1 MPNTPKVVVDYKR
14 RMEIEENCSLIRETQ
29 IDKSL
34 KFPKEFAPI
43 GFLKQTGEHA
53 YMKLMNLVY
62 SYGKPKGGD
71 EVILWLGT
79 KEDGKFARTVGVGE
93 VFSVDLDW
101 SKEEAVR
108 IHLIAVEPNS
118 TMVTAHYEVFD
129 MGCAGVAFT
138 IPKEAWENWRLWIN
152 DVPEGVPFD
161 KRMTFLAL
169 GDRGRIGNLT
179 LDEFARLDFTVVKQL
194 LTNREPGQR
203 MVRPSMEEALMT
215 TEQTRLHPPV
225 IELNSSASSS
235 PDSDAKESPEAPKSG
250 EKRKLFGSVI
260 TRGRLQKMKNSPRPR
275 TPPPG
280 TSRNLFFSQD
290 KVDDLTPLQREGIQ
304 RLLQDCLAPSKAAE
318 FLRKNKVKEEAMRKE
333 KEEES
338 SKEELEEL
346 KDVETMSCPDDFSP
360 NCSGMF
366 EFSMN
371 SASSGMGPDSTTE
384 SDNSVMVLEERVFKY
399 EMLYGPLPAN
409 DSVDV
414 FLSRKINESSIVDVS
429 TAESEVDAKAG
440 TVSDEATTT
449 NFW

>member
-14 RMEIEENCSLIRETQ
+14 KAEIEENCTLIRETQ

-43 GFLKQTGEHA
+43 GYLKQTGEHA
-53 YMKLMNLVY
+53 YMALMDLVY

-71 EVILWLGT
+71 EVILWLGN
-79 KEDGKFARTVGVGE
+79 KKDGKFSRIVGVGE
-93 VFSVDLDW
+93 MFSVDLDW
-101 SKEEAVR
+101 SKEDSIR

-118 TMVTAHYEVFD
+118 KMVTAHYDVFD
-129 MGCAGVAFT
+129 AGCAGVAFT
-138 IPKEAWENWRLWIN
+138 VPKEAWENWRLWIN
-152 DVPEGVPFD
+152 EVPEGIPFD

-169 GDRGRIGNLT
+169 CDRGRFGNLT

-203 MVRPSMEEALMT
+203 MVRPTMEEACMT
-215 TEQTRLHPPV
+215 TEQTRPSPPV
-225 IELNSSASSS
+225 IEINSSASSS

-250 EKRKLFGSVI
+250 EKRKLFGSVV
-260 TRGRLQKMKNSPRPR
+260 TRSRLQKMKASPRPR

-280 TSRNLFFSQD
+280 TSRNLFFSKMED
-290 KVDDLTPLQREGIQ
+290 DDLTPLQREGIQ
-304 RLLQDCLAPSKAAE
+304 QLLQDCLAPSKAAE
-318 FLRKNKVKEEAMRKE
+318 FIRKKMEREEAQARKD
-333 KEEES
+333 EEEYS
-338 SKEELEEL
+338 TEESAEMKEA
-346 KDVETMSCPDDFSP
+346 ETMSCPDDFSP

-371 SASSGMGPDSTTE
+371 SASSGLGPDSTTG
-384 SDNSVMVLEERVFKY
+384 SDSSVMVLEERVFKY

-409 DSVDV
+409 DSVDI
-414 FLSRKINESSIVDVS
+414 FLSRKINESTIVDVS
-429 TAESEVDAKAG
+429 TAESEVDTKAG
-440 TVSDEATTT
+440 MVSDTADTT